1 MASTTISPRR
11 LARIAGLFYVIIIAC
26 GIWSEFSVRL
36 FQINRGDVAETATNV
51 ALHEATFRLALAADT
66 VMAISDVALAVL
78 LYVLL
83 RPAGTV
89 LSLMAMTFRLV
100 QAAVIG
106 ASLLFYLAGI
116 LVVTGPWGL
125 DLEDREGLAGLA
137 FEIHAHGYDL
147 GLVFFGVACV
157 LLGLLVWRSGFLP
170 RWLGALVI
178 ATGPVYLVGSFLR
191 FLAPDAASAFEPA
204 YLLPLVAETA
214 FALWLLVRGV
224 NEEAWRAAALPRP
237 D

>member
-1 MASTTISPRR
+1 MEIMTNSSRR
-11 LARIAGLFYVIIIAC
+11 LARIAGLFYVVIIAC

-36 FQINRGDVAETATNV
+36 LQINRGDVAETAMNV
-51 ALHEATFRLALAADT
+51 VAHEGTFRLALAADT

-78 LYVLL
+78 LHVLL
-83 RPAGTV
+83 RPAGAA
-89 LSLMAMTFRLV
+89 LSLIAMTFRLV

-125 DLEDREGLAGLA
+125 AQENREGLAGLA

-147 GLVFFGVACV
+147 GLVFFGVAC
-157 LLGLLVWRSGFLP
+157 LMLGVLVWRSGFLP
-170 RWLGALVI
+170 QWLGALVI
-178 ATGPVYLVGSFLR
+178 SAGPVYLVGSFLR
-191 FLAPDAASAFEPA
+191 FLAPDMAGAFAPA
-204 YLLPLVAETA
+204 YLLPLVTETA

-224 NEEAWRAAALPRP
+224 NENAWTARAEA
-237 D
+237 